1 MGFVSIC
8 ALPPSFTGDM
18 RRETNERKVGW
29 LILAHSG
36 EDGVNLMNMGEP
48 FQAVVLGDASNE
60 PTCRVPISWANQ

>member
-1 MGFVSIC
+1 
-8 ALPPSFTGDM
+8 M